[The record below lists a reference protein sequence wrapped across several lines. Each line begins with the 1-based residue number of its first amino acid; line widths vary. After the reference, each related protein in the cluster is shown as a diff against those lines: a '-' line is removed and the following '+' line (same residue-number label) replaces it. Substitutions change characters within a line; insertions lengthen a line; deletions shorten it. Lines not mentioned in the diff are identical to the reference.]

1 MTDKSLKQN
10 DISAANAASSFS
22 PQLSERMK
30 RPDFQGDFTGMIL
43 TAAARDDV
51 ISFAGGLPNP
61 VSFPIEGLRKA
72 ADQVLSENGAKALQ
86 YGNAMGY
93 EPLRQ
98 YLAERYRRQ
107 GIPVSPEEILIT
119 SGSQQ
124 ALQLIGAAFLDEG
137 SPILLEDPSY
147 LAALQL
153 FHYYAPSIHTVC
165 LTEDGADRTEFARII
180 KEEKPRF
187 FYTVPN
193 FQNPTGLTYSKQ
205 ARLEIAS
212 ILQGTDTLLI
222 EDNPYGDLRF
232 SGDTP
237 VSFGSLLGP
246 QCILLGSF
254 SKTVSPGMRIGWLV
268 CREKALLKRLL
279 AYKQSCDIHSSLFC
293 QMILYEYLSDHDLD
307 QHITRIT
314 ALYRQKA
321 QWMISCMER
330 FFPAGIHFTRPEGGM
345 FLWATLPDGI
355 AAVDLAEAALQ
366 RGVAI
371 VAGDPFYEKRRK
383 VSSFRLNYSNSSDAE
398 IEQGIR
404 ILGDCIR
411 EFLPV

>member
-1 MTDKSLKQN
+1 MTDMNVKQN
-10 DISAANAASSFS
+10 DFSGTDTSSPFS
-22 PQLSERMK
+22 PQLSARMK

-43 TAAARDDV
+43 SAAEKDDV

-61 VSFPIEGLRKA
+61 VSFPIQEFREA
-72 ADQVLSENGAKALQ
+72 ADRVLSENGAKALQ
-86 YGNAMGY
+86 YGDAMGY
-93 EPLRQ
+93 EPLRE
-98 YLAERYRRQ
+98 YLAERYRKQ
-107 GIPVSPEEILIT
+107 GIPVSSKEILIT

-124 ALQLIGAAFLDEG
+124 ALQLIGAAFLDDG

-153 FHYYAPSIHTVC
+153 FHYYAPSIHTVP
-165 LTEDGADRTEFARII
+165 LSEDGADRTEFARII
-180 KEEKPRF
+180 KEENPRF

-193 FQNPTGLTYSKQ
+193 FQNPTGLTYSIQ
-205 ARLEIAS
+205 ARMEIAS
-212 ILQGTDTLLI
+212 ILQGANTLLI

-232 SGDTP
+232 SGNAP
-237 VSFGSLLGP
+237 ISFGSLLGT

-279 AYKQSCDIHSSLFC
+279 SYKQSCDIHSSLFC
-293 QMILYEYLSDHDLD
+293 QMILYEYLSGHDLD
-307 QHITRIT
+307 THITKIT
-314 ALYRQKA
+314 ALYKQKA

-330 FFPAGIHFTRPEGGM
+330 FFPDKIHFTRPEGGM
-345 FLWATLPDGI
+345 FLWVTLPDGMT
-355 AAVDLAEAALQ
+355 AVDLADAALEK
-366 RGVAI
+366 GVAI

-411 EFLPV
+411 KVMAR

>member
-1 MTDKSLKQN
+1 MTDRTLKQT
-10 DISAANAASSFS
+10 DFSAANAASSFS

-61 VSFPIEGLRKA
+61 VSFPIEELRKA
-72 ADQVLSENGAKALQ
+72 ADRVLSENGAKALQ
-86 YGNAMGY
+86 YGDAMGY

-232 SGDTP
+232 AGDTP

-293 QMILYEYLSDHDLD
+293 QMILYEYLSGHDLD